1 MWNDVI
7 KIILGAIIGGFTTFF
22 VQKKLKERNSLAYE
36 ILSKMSLIDVKDE
49 VKKKIKIEYE
59 EFPANNIYSFKIRL
73 VNDGNVAIKNQP
85 ILFEFPKDCHILETK
100 IDTKPRFEFGPI
112 TLDEKYEKGELD
124 FHLERYIIDMVNPKD
139 EIEFRFLTINNSND
153 AVKIHCKGENLR
165 FHQIDRK
172 TRAQLLSVITSA
184 GGVLFGVAA
193 TIVSMEIF
201 QQALTFPTIVSI
213 WFVVIIIILG
223 YMAYFIKRV
232 SKTK

>member
-172 TRAQLLSVITSA
+172 NKSTAIKCYNFCRRCFVRSCRYDSVDGNFSASIDFSYYRFNLVCCNNNYIRLYGLL
-184 GGVLFGVAA
+184 
-193 TIVSMEIF
+193 
-201 QQALTFPTIVSI
+201 
-213 WFVVIIIILG
+213 
-223 YMAYFIKRV
+223 Y
-232 SKTK
+232 